1 MYWRTQF
8 KSMKTILLV
17 SSFVAALAA
26 SASLAQANPSSPE
39 AAAAQALAVNGQI
52 AVANVGDSVQ
62 VGSYRIWVSSCLGRP
77 DHVLPD
83 GTWLYHDRQM
93 ENTAVSGTLAI
104 SFEHGQVSTMSL
116 LSAATVVA
124 LLHPAKPVLN
134 LVAAR

>member
-1 MYWRTQF
+1 
-8 KSMKTILLV
+8 MKNILII

-26 SASLAQANPSSPE
+26 SAPLANANPAASNSSEAQASLT
-39 AAAAQALAVNGQI
+39 LAVTGQI

-83 GTWLYHDRQM
+83 GTWLYNDRQM

-104 SFEHGQVSTMSL
+104 SFEHGQVSSMSL

-124 LLHPAKPVLN
+124 LLHPAQRAVKL
-134 LVAAR
+134 ASR